1 MRFTSLALLGAA
13 IGSAVASPVESR
25 GVAKAR
31 AVYKRHFPNAQLAKR
46 NNGGGG
52 SGITDNVR
60 RRSGRLALTSQ
71 DILNFALNLE
81 YLEAQF
87 YHIAAFGTQL
97 SQDLLSG
104 TGNRGYVQVRLVS
117 VQGPLTAQ
125 NNAGSQVPFNSS
137 LIRQYAISVACVVAL
152 ARPADRAATMR

>member
-1 MRFTSLALLGAA
+1 MSPRRAPSTSVTSRTLSWPSATTAA
-13 IGSAVASPVESR
+13 ADRASPTTRVPL
-25 GVAKAR
+25 R
-31 AVYKRHFPNAQLAKR
+31 A
-46 NNGGGG
+46 
-52 SGITDNVR
+52 
-60 RRSGRLALTSQ
+60 RLALTSQ